1 MIHMRKGAAGGTSDL
16 PRTLRSHS
24 PRKATTILVVEDNPD
39 EAELIEA
46 VFATGLS
53 YTRVDIAFN
62 GEEAREYLLER
73 DPPALVTLDLF
84 LPDTN
89 GLEILEW
96 MSGDDR
102 FADIPVIIF
111 TSSSDPEHAKR
122 AYSLGARRYLQ
133 KPSNFG
139 GLVRAVQEELDRWVD
154 LSAVQDTECVNTE
167 FG

>member
-1 MIHMRKGAAGGTSDL
+1 MTHMRKEVAAGRSEL
-16 PRTLRSHS
+16 PRRSIRYS
-24 PRKATTILVVEDNPD
+24 SSKQTTILVVEDNPGD
-39 EAELIEA
+39 ARLIEA

-53 YTRVDIAFN
+53 YTQVDVVFR
-62 GEEAREYLLER
+62 GEEAREYLLQQ
-73 DPPALVTLDLF
+73 DPPTLITLDLF

-111 TSSSDPEHAKR
+111 TSSSDPAHAKR

-133 KPSNFG
+133 KPANFG
-139 GLVRAVQEELDRWVD
+139 RLVTAVKKEL
-154 LSAVQDTECVNTE
+154 ECWMDPKLYSSIA
-167 FG
+167 

>member
-1 MIHMRKGAAGGTSDL
+1 MQ
-16 PRTLRSHS
+16 
-24 PRKATTILVVEDNPD
+24 TTILVVEDNPD
-39 EAELIEA
+39 DAQLIEA

-53 YTRVDIAFN
+53 YTQVDVVFS
-62 GEEAREYLLER
+62 GEEAREYLLQQ
-73 DPPALVTLDLF
+73 DPPTLITLDLF

-111 TSSSDPEHAKR
+111 TSSSDPAHAKR

-133 KPSNFG
+133 KPANFG
-139 GLVRAVQEELDRWVD
+139 RLVTAVKKELGRWID
-154 LSAVQDTECVNTE
+154 PELYSSIA
-167 FG
+167 